1 MAVAAPRYPE
11 FAAKLKSARRRAG
24 KSQERIAAEV
34 GTSRR
39 HWIRWERGDHLPSA
53 EFLARIGE
61 ATGQPGAFAEERPAL
76 DEDDEESDPL
86 THSFAIPVNV
96 SIDYALLARAMEQR
110 AQA

>member
-11 FAAKLKSARRRAG
+11 FAAKLKSARRRVG

-53 EFLARIGE
+53 DFLARIGE
-61 ATGQPGAFAEERPAL
+61 ATGQPDAFAEERPTL

-86 THSFAIPVNV
+86 AHLTFPVNV
-96 SIDYALLARAMEQR
+96 SIDYVLLARAMEQR